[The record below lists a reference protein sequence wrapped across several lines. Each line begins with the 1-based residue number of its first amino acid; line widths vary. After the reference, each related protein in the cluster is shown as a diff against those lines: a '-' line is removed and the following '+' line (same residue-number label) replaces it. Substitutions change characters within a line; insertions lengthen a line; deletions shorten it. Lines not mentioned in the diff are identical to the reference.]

1 MNFPYI
7 DDDEDDGYSSVDSYD
22 WSDGEQVGGAEG
34 AEAAEAVGAEAESA
48 EAEVVVEHTE
58 VAKETYEQ
66 KEKRT
71 LEEFLQDLNKYL
83 EVPPTTPEG
92 PTLKRIKEYIDK
104 EKEDIRKVLK
114 QAAVQNDT
122 QDDAQDSAPDAAQDD
137 APDAA
142 QNDAPDAAQNDAP
155 DDSNNFDSLKI
166 KDLKNSKFHL
176 VLKKV
181 ESSVFD
187 IENEI
192 DDFMQEK
199 LQGVVKDINPT
210 RSNKLSNLISNN
222 RKSYMKFERKLD
234 NELYSRIMN
243 DIFVI
248 HVVGLNDD
256 DELKVFIETV
266 VKNIVDSVSS
276 SENIHKILIKCWE
289 CKGSKKLGKIE
300 SESET
305 TCEFKYEQKSF
316 PRTPMNS
323 DENRYIVLL
332 FKDIFEDDSTYDK
345 NSYVLNNFVNLDF
358 KDSQSRPRGS
368 TPIISF
374 DDSTNKNKLNNKCP
388 YTTGDAEGNT
398 SFARSCDL

>member
-22 WSDGEQVGGAEG
+22 WSDGEQVGGAEHTG
-34 AEAAEAVGAEAESA
+34 AEAAEGVGAEAESA
-48 EAEVVVEHTE
+48 EADAEAEHTE
-58 VAKETYEQ
+58 VAKETYKEE
-66 KEKRT
+66 EKRT

-83 EVPPTTPEG
+83 EDSTAPSESLTW
-92 PTLKRIKEYIDK
+92 KRIMNYIDN
-104 EKEDIRKVLK
+104 EKEDIRKVLA
-114 QAAVQNDT
+114 QEAVQNDA
-122 QDDAQDSAPDAAQDD
+122 QDDAQDAAPDAAQDD

-166 KDLKNSKFHL
+166 KDLENSKFHL

-192 DDFMQEK
+192 DTFMQEK
-199 LQGVVKDINPT
+199 LEVVVKDINQT

-248 HVVGLNDD
+248 HVVGLNDT
-256 DELKVFIETV
+256 LKGFIDTV
-266 VKNIVDSVSS
+266 VQNIVDSISR

-305 TCEFKYEQKSF
+305 TCEFKYEPKPF

-345 NSYVLNNFVNLDF
+345 SSDVMTNFVNLDF
-358 KDSQSRPRGS
+358 KDSQNRQIGS
-368 TPIISF
+368 NPIISF
-374 DDSTNKNKLNNKCP
+374 DDTNNNKLNNKCP
-388 YTTGDAEGNT
+388 YTMGDAEGN
-398 SFARSCDL
+398 SILMRQCKL

>member
-22 WSDGEQVGGAEG
+22 WSDGEQVGGAEAVG
-34 AEAAEAVGAEAESA
+34 AEAVGAEAVGAEAESA
-48 EAEVVVEHTE
+48 EAEHTE

-66 KEKRT
+66 KEKRK

-122 QDDAQDSAPDAAQDD
+122 QDDAQDDAQD
-137 APDAA
+137 APGI
-142 QNDAPDAAQNDAP
+142 
-155 DDSNNFDSLKI
+155 FDSFQI
-166 KDLKNSKFHL
+166 KDLENSKFHL

-181 ESSVFD
+181 KCSGDEPFD
-187 IENEI
+187 IEKEI
-192 DDFMQEK
+192 DTFMQEK
-199 LQGVVKDINPT
+199 LQGVVNDMK
-210 RSNKLSNLISNN
+210 KEGLIPMFTINN
-222 RKSYMKFERKLD
+222 RNSYMKFERNLD
-234 NELYSRIMN
+234 NELYSRIMD

-256 DELKVFIETV
+256 DELKKFIDTV
-266 VKNIVDSVSS
+266 VKSIVNSVSS

-289 CKGSKKLGKIE
+289 CKGSKKLDNIE
-300 SESET
+300 GDT
-305 TCEFKYEQKSF
+305 TCEFKYKLKPF

-323 DENRYIVLL
+323 DKNRYIVLL

-345 NSYVLNNFVNLDF
+345 KINELVNFVNLDYND
-358 KDSQSRPRGS
+358 KNNRPKLPTS
-368 TPIISF
+368 IISF
-374 DDSTNKNKLNNKCP
+374 DETSKELKNNCTYLMRS
-388 YTTGDAEGNT
+388 AEGNAHLRCA
-398 SFARSCDL
+398 SEL